1 VRVLRTNLSPTTFT
15 TTFKRL
21 IQSRTALAATAAF
34 VLVAVAGVTAGYR
47 TMTTSVTLSVDGKD
61 RQVRVFGNTV
71 GDVLNAEHI
80 HLGSRDLVQPAVDE
94 KIDNGSK
101 IAVLYSKPITLTVD
115 GKTSTHYVTASS
127 VEGALEQ
134 IGSVYTDARLS
145 MSRGMTLDRDGAS
158 IDVVTPKRLRMA
170 IAGHKVVT
178 KNIPALT
185 VGDALARVGVHVDK
199 RDVVKPAVGSKLH
212 DGEKIVFTNVT
223 SKIVKVKDER
233 YTAAAIR
240 HDDSSALR
248 GTETVVRQGKP
259 GTRNATYRVVKR
271 NGKVVRRV
279 LIKANVLTRAVPA
292 VVNVGT
298 KAPVTASGG
307 GINLANAAMWDRIAA
322 CESGGNWSINT
333 GNGYYGGLQFD
344 IGTWLG
350 AGGGQFAPRADLASR
365 AEQITVANRV
375 YASRGLSPWGCAHA
389 A

>member
-1 VRVLRTNLSPTTFT
+1 MRHPRTLTTT
-15 TTFKRL
+15 TLTSTFKRL
-21 IQSRTALAATAAF
+21 IQSRTALAVTAAF

-47 TMTTSVTLSVDGKD
+47 AMTTSVTLSVDGKD
-61 RQVRVFGNTV
+61 RQVRVFGDTV
-71 GDVLNAEHI
+71 GDVLSAEGI

-94 KIDNGSK
+94 TVHDGSK

-115 GKTSTHYVTASS
+115 GKKSTHYVTASS

-134 IGSVYTDARLS
+134 IGTVYADAQLS
-145 MSRGMTLDRDGAS
+145 LSRGLSLDRSGAT
-158 IDVVTPKRLRMA
+158 IDVITPKKLHLA

-178 KNIPALT
+178 RKVPALT
-185 VGDALARVGVHVDK
+185 VGDALAAAGVHVDK
-199 RDVVKPAVGSKLH
+199 RDIVKPGRATRVH
-212 DGEKIVFTNVT
+212 TGERITFTNVT
-223 SKIVKVKDER
+223 VKTVKVKDES
-233 YTAAAIR
+233 YELAAI
-240 HDDSSALR
+240 HHEDSSAWK

-259 GTRNATYRVVKR
+259 GTRDATYRVVR
-271 NGKVVRRV
+271 HNGKVFRRV
-279 LIKANVLTRAVPA
+279 LVTSNVLRPAVA
-292 VVNVGT
+292 EVVNVGT
-298 KAPVTASGG
+298 KQASSGG

-344 IGTWLG
+344 IGTWLS
-350 AGGGQFAPRADLASR
+350 AGGGDFAPRADLASR